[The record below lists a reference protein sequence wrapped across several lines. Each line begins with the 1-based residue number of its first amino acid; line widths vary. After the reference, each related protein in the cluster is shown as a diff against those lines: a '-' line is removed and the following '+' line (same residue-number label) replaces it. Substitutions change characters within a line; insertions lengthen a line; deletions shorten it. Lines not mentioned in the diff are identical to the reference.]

1 MVKMQTGPVTPTMT
15 SGWPAATAKTLPQR
29 NVDMST
35 STSPILPAVLCAR
48 KAPKVM
54 AGLIDVK
61 NMKIAAESALVDS
74 PSFQSDTYRGR
85 RAAGAAGV
93 VAGAVVS
100 GRRWSGGAAERWS
113 DGAYRCVSIVL

>member
-15 SGWPAATAKTLPQR
+15 RGWPAATAKTLPQR

-61 NMKIAAESALVDS
+61 NMKIAAESALGGVGLRM
-74 PSFQSDTYRGR
+74 RGEWYD
-85 RAAGAAGV
+85 AMVG
-93 VAGAVVS
+93 
-100 GRRWSGGAAERWS
+100 W
-113 DGAYRCVSIVL
+113 